1 MSTVETGRGVEG
13 WPIHGRRAPRTT
25 TPVDAE
31 TKLREFEEA
40 QEASDLVY
48 AANRVVGLTDISDAT
63 VRRVLEGLAKL

>member
-1 MSTVETGRGVEG
+1 MTGVEG

-25 TPVDAE
+25 PVDAE
-31 TKLREFEEA
+31 TRLREFEDA